1 MILFS
6 YLIKLPI
13 LKRLLPSLLRRL
25 LILINKK
32 DFVINYKDILL
43 ETNILDTHDRRI
55 FFTQSYEEENF
66 KNIYQYIDKYKIDNF
81 IDVGANSG
89 IYSLIIKK
97 KYSNIKTIAF
107 EPVTRTYAKLLRNL
121 KLNNLE
127 NKVVT
132 YNCGLSNKNY
142 ISKMKTQKKF
152 GHYQSAGYVAHKKG
166 KVTSQLRKL
175 DDIISFNNKNILIK
189 IDTEGH
195 EKFVIEG
202 AKKLLEANRVFLQ
215 VEILNNFLEINKI
228 LTKMKFV
235 LLFSFNNDYFYKKIE
250 Y

>member
-13 LKRLLPSLLRRL
+13 LKRILPSLLRRL

-32 DFVINYKDILL
+32 DFVINYKGILL
-43 ETNILDTHDRRI
+43 ETNILDTHDRRV

-66 KNIYQYIDKYKIDNF
+66 KNIFYYIDKYKIDNF

-97 KYSNIKTIAF
+97 KYPNVKTIAF
-107 EPVTRTYAKLLRNL
+107 EPITSTYEKFLRNL
-121 KLNNLE
+121 KLNNFE
-127 NKVVT
+127 NQVAT

-152 GHYQSAGYVAHKKG
+152 GYYQSAGYAPHKNG
-166 KVTSQLRKL
+166 NVTSELRKL
-175 DDIISFNNKNILIK
+175 DDIISFNNKKILIK

-202 AKKLLEANRVFLQ
+202 AKKLLETNRVFLQ
-215 VEILNNFLEINKI
+215 VEILNDFLEINKI

-235 LLFSFNNDYFYKKIE
+235 LSFSFNHDYFYKN
-250 Y
+250 